1 MEEKYL
7 GIESRLVAVEDV
19 NWQLTA
25 RLNAIQ
31 MICASLFAEALVHR
45 PKDKRVEAAQG
56 MFHALTADARRTTLY
71 DETTPEGRRLAKA
84 TPREMDH
91 IIGLLI
97 DHLSRMAA

>member
-1 MEEKYL
+1 MEERYQA
-7 GIESRLVAVEDV
+7 IETRVVAVEDL

-25 RLNAIQ
+25 RLNALQ
-31 MICASLFAEALVHR
+31 MVCASLFAEALVHR

-56 MFHALTADARRTTLY
+56 MFHALRAEARRSTLY
-71 DETTPEGRRLAKA
+71 DETTPEGRRLAKG